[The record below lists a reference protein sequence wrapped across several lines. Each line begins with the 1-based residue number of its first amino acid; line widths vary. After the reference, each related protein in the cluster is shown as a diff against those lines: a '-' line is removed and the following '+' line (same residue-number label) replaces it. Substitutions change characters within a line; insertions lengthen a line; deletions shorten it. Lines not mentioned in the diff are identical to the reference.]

1 MPKPGTSEFSR
12 DLIQMLAE
20 QTITEDQPDFLSQ
33 YSDRLITQWDVIELT
48 DESWEYRS
56 ASRSQIIGSQGNID

>member
-1 MPKPGTSEFSR
+1 MPRPGESEFSR
-12 DLIQMLAE
+12 DLIEMLAE

-33 YSDRLITQWDVIELT
+33 FSDRLITQWDIVELT

-56 ASRSQIIGSQGNID
+56 TSISQIGRGGDD